1 MNHSKVMTLCLLDNK
16 EKFAFSGLCLMLLL
30 STNCVNNQGIGD
42 DEGDTVPD
50 TTWLSSNYSLS
61 LEGALSTYSD
71 EDIAYDFCTDV
82 STRSISTYKLY
93 GDSTVVYEVI
103 LSPLNIVNQPK
114 VLSYAFYVYWNRFEE
129 TDLSLYNA
137 VTDIIQG
144 HSSRKYHLQF
154 SIRDEEVS
162 YSNSFFYTDR
172 TTNIDSDS
180 DSESILRIPEN
191 IDCRVYGERVGELN
205 FQYSGFVY
213 SNGRADSLFVDY
225 FDLQLFLPLSL

>member
-1 MNHSKVMTLCLLDNK
+1 MNSSIFGIGIC
-16 EKFAFSGLCLMLLL
+16 SILLL
-30 STNCVNNQGIGD
+30 FTSCVND
-42 DEGDTVPD
+42 DDVDVDSGTVTD

-61 LEGALSTYSD
+61 LEGTLSTYSD

-93 GDSTVVYEVI
+93 GDSTVVYEVL
-103 LSPLNIVNQPK
+103 LSPFNIVNQPK

-129 TDLSLYNA
+129 ADLSLYNA
-137 VTDIIQG
+137 VTDIAQG
-144 HSSRKYHLQF
+144 NSSRKYHLQF
-154 SIRDEEVS
+154 SITDEKVS

-172 TTNIDSDS
+172 TTNIDSAS
-180 DSESILRIPEN
+180 NTESIIRIPEN
-191 IDCRVYGERVGELN
+191 IECRVYGGRVCELN

>member
-1 MNHSKVMTLCLLDNK
+1 MMNRDTITIGIC
-16 EKFAFSGLCLMLLL
+16 FMLLL
-30 STNCVNNQGIGD
+30 STSCVKDQGID
-42 DEGDTVPD
+42 DAEGEALPD

-71 EDIAYDFCTDV
+71 EDIGYDFCTDV

-114 VLSYAFYVYWNRFEE
+114 VLSYAFYVYWNRFAE

-137 VTDIIQG
+137 VTDIIEG
-144 HSSRKYHLQF
+144 NSSRKYHLQF
-154 SIRDEEVS
+154 SIRDEDVS
-162 YSNSFFYTDR
+162 YSNSFFYTER
-172 TTNIDSDS
+172 TTNTDADS

-191 IDCRVYGERVGELN
+191 IDCRVYGERVCELS

-213 SNGRADSLFVDY
+213 SNGKADSLFVDY

>member
-1 MNHSKVMTLCLLDNK
+1 MTLCLLDNK

>member
-1 MNHSKVMTLCLLDNK
+1 MMNRDTITIGIC
-16 EKFAFSGLCLMLLL
+16 FMLLL
-30 STNCVNNQGIGD
+30 STSCVKDQGIND
-42 DEGDTVPD
+42 DEGEALPD

-61 LEGALSTYSD
+61 LEGTLSTYSD
-71 EDIAYDFCTDV
+71 EDIGYDFCTDV

-93 GDSTVVYEVI
+93 GDSTVVYEVL

-144 HSSRKYHLQF
+144 NSSRKYHLQF
-154 SIRDEEVS
+154 SIRDEDVS

-172 TTNIDSDS
+172 TTNTDADS

-191 IDCRVYGERVGELN
+191 IDCRVYGERVCELN

-213 SNGRADSLFVDY
+213 SNGKADSLFVDY